1 MNCVTFGKIQCMNYT
16 LTGIALLAAAVLLV
30 PLFKYLKLG
39 GVLGYI
45 VAGLLIG
52 PHVLGIVKNPD
63 VMAHTA
69 ELGVTLLMFLVGL
82 ELQPSRLLALRREV
96 FGLGA
101 AQVLGC
107 GVVFALGAWTLGS
120 IGKTIAPQAAWIVG
134 AGIAM
139 SSTAFILPML
149 SDAKAT
155 QARYGRESVAVCI
168 FQDLAVIPI
177 VLLIGLLGTST
188 GKVPGW
194 GALLAVASIAVLGR
208 RIMGW
213 VFAYAAKFGNNEVFT
228 AAALCITIMISAGL
242 EAVGLSASL
251 GAFIGGVL
259 LADSA
264 FKHKLEASIA
274 PFEGLLLGLF
284 FMTVGMGVNLAVFAA
299 NPWLPLALG
308 IAIILGKAAVIYAIR
323 RSMAGALRQPHCDRE
338 TGLRLAFTLAVG
350 GEFAFVL
357 FRTAQSAGHLNAH
370 TVDVLTLAVVCSMVF
385 APLAILA
392 LNQWLAR
399 QKTPTC
405 RAFDEIEDTEPQVII
420 AGFGRVGQI
429 VGRMLNAQKIN
440 FTALDASVEHVDF
453 VRQFGNKIHYGD
465 AAQLS
470 LLDAAHVSRAKLF
483 VLAVDDVDTSLAIAQ
498 LVQHHYPNVM
508 LLARARNR
516 NHLLQLRALGIT
528 AVVRETWLSSVDL
541 GKQTL
546 LALNQ
551 NAAKTEAFLQR
562 FIAHDEA
569 MLAEQQ
575 AVVGADLATMVKT
588 SFKARAELEHILQGD
603 AASQVHGDAK

>member
-1 MNCVTFGKIQCMNYT
+1 MNYT

-30 PLFKYLKLG
+30 PLFRFLKLG

-45 VAGLLIG
+45 VAGVLIG

-69 ELGVTLLMFLVGL
+69 ELGVTMLMFLVGL
-82 ELQPSRLLALRREV
+82 ELQPSRLFALRREV

-101 AQVLGC
+101 AQVMGC
-107 GVVFALGAWTLGS
+107 GAAFGLAAWTLGVV
-120 IGKTIAPQAAWIVG
+120 PQAAWIVG
-134 AGIAM
+134 AAIAM

-149 SDAKAT
+149 TEAKAT
-155 QARYGRESVAVCI
+155 QARYGREAVAVCI

-177 VLLIGLLGTST
+177 LLVIGVLGSST

-194 GALLAVASIAVLGR
+194 EAALAVASIALFGR
-208 RIMGW
+208 RVMGW
-213 VFAYAAKFGNNEVFT
+213 VFGYAARFGNNEVFT

-242 EAVGLSASL
+242 DAVGLSASL

-284 FMTVGMGVNLAVFAA
+284 FMTVGMSVNLPVLWA

-308 IAIILGKAAVIYAIR
+308 ASIITGKALVIYALR
-323 RSMAGALRQPHCDRE
+323 RSLAGVLRQPSCGRE

-357 FRTAQSAGHLNAH
+357 FQAAQSGGYLSAAV
-370 TVDVLTLAVVCSMVF
+370 VDVLTLGVVFSMVL

-392 LNQWLAR
+392 LKRYLSGR
-399 QKTPTC
+399 MKPTI
-405 RAFDEIEDTEPQVII
+405 RPFDAIEDTEPQVVI

-429 VGRMLNAQKIN
+429 VGRMLNAQKIK

-453 VRQFGNKIHYGD
+453 IRRFGNQIYYGD
-465 AAQLS
+465 AAELS
-470 LLDAAHVSRAKLF
+470 LLEAAHVAHAKLF
-483 VLAVDDVDTSLAIAQ
+483 VLAVDDVDTSLAIAK
-498 LVQHHYPNVM
+498 LVQHHYPAVRIV
-508 LLARARNR
+508 ARARNR
-516 NHLLQLRALGIT
+516 NHLLQLRALGIGT
-528 AVVRETWLSSVDL
+528 IVRETWLGSVDL
-541 GKQTL
+541 GKLTL
-546 LALNQ
+546 LALEQ
-551 NAAKTEAFLQR
+551 DREQVDAFLHR
-562 FIAHDEA
+562 FIQHDEA
-569 MLAEQQ
+569 MLEKQQ
-575 AVVGADLATMVKT
+575 AVAGADWETVIQA
-588 SFKARAELEHILQGD
+588 SFKARAELEHILEGD
-603 AASQVHGDAK
+603 AVQVAAK

>member
-1 MNCVTFGKIQCMNYT
+1 MNYT

-30 PLFKYLKLG
+30 PLFRFLKLG
-39 GVLGYI
+39 AVMGYI
-45 VAGLLIG
+45 VAGVLIG
-52 PHVLGIVKNPD
+52 PHVFGIVKTPEI
-63 VMAHTA
+63 MAHTA
-69 ELGVTLLMFLVGL
+69 ELGVTMLMFLVGL
-82 ELQPSRLLALRREV
+82 ELQPSRLFALRREV
-96 FGLGA
+96 FGLGS
-101 AQVLGC
+101 AQLLGC
-107 GVVFALGAWTLGS
+107 GAAFGLGAWALGV
-120 IGKTIAPQAAWIVG
+120 APQAAWIVG
-134 AGIAM
+134 AGMAM

-149 SDAKAT
+149 TDAKAV

-177 VLLIGLLGTST
+177 LLLIGLLGTST

-194 GALLAVASIAVLGR
+194 EAALAVACIALFGR
-208 RIMGW
+208 RVMGW
-213 VFAYAAKFGNNEVFT
+213 VFGYAARFGNNEVFT

-284 FMTVGMGVNLAVFAA
+284 FMTVGMGVNLTVLWA
-299 NPWLPLALG
+299 NPWLALG
-308 IAIILGKAAVIYAIR
+308 LGAAIIAGKALVVYGLR
-323 RSMAGALRQPHCDRE
+323 RSLAGALRQPSCDRD
-338 TGLRLAFTLAVG
+338 TALRLAFTLAVG

-357 FRTAQSAGHLNAH
+357 FQAAHSGGYLSAAL
-370 TVDVLTLAVVCSMVF
+370 VDVLTLGVVCSMVL

-392 LNQWLAR
+392 LNRYLAAR
-399 QKTPTC
+399 IQPSS
-405 RAFDEIEDTEPQVII
+405 RAFDAIEDTEPQVVI

-440 FTALDASVEHVDF
+440 FTALDASAEHVDF

-470 LLDAAHVSRAKLF
+470 LLEAAHVSHAKLF
-483 VLAVDDVDTSLAIAQ
+483 VLAVDDVDTSIAIAK
-498 LVQHHYPNVM
+498 LVQHHYPAVHI
-508 LLARARNR
+508 LARARNR
-516 NHLLQLRALGIT
+516 NHLLQLRALGIAT
-528 AVVRETWLSSVDL
+528 VVRETWLGSVEL

-546 LALNQ
+546 QALNLP
-551 NAAKTEAFLQR
+551 ASTIDPLIAR
-562 FIAHDEA
+562 FVAHDEA
-569 MLAEQQ
+569 MLDKQQ
-575 AVVGADLATMVKT
+575 AVVGADWDTMVQA
-588 SFKARAELEHILQGD
+588 SFKARAELEHILEGD
-603 AASQVHGDAK
+603 SAAQAAKP